1 VNESSAIGLGF
12 HMQRLFLVLVAGLS
26 LALAGT
32 RLARAE
38 FSVCNQTLDVVNV
51 AIGHAV
57 GKVFTTEGWWTI
69 GANQCARVIRDDLQT
84 RYIYVYA
91 DNVFGQPLLTGT
103 TSMCIG
109 TGKFTIEG
117 VDQCWQRGHEAAKFL
132 EVDTHEVTNWTLFLG
147 LPSGG

>member
-1 VNESSAIGLGF
+1 
-12 HMQRLFLVLVAGLS
+12 MRRLFLLLVASLS
-26 LALAGT
+26 LSLFGT
-32 RLARAE
+32 GLARAE

-57 GKVFTTEGWWTI
+57 GDVFTTEGWWTI
-69 GANQCARVIRDDLQT
+69 GANQCARVIREDLAT

-91 DNVFGQPLLTGT
+91 DNVFGQPLLAGT

-109 TGKFTIEG
+109 TSKFTIEG

-132 EVDTHEVTNWTLFLG
+132 EVDTRQVSNWTFFLG
-147 LPSGG
+147 PPPGG